1 MNIETFSMPS
11 GQKYS
16 NDNTGSLRSRGVLH
30 SHTMNGSFPVVVMLR
45 LPSCV
50 PKVMWLVRTGLS
62 GNVIDVGWSAFKT
75 FPQQKLCCIR
85 MQNSTANQF
94 VIGDGLT
101 LAGHLIGNKY
111 STGGGKAVLN
121 GDLMFQGR
129 PLIEEA
135 DLTVIYS
142 DTGEFLRGTGLVG
155 GAETNIKFSD
165 GENISANFKDGIL
178 DPEAEAIKQTILN
191 IK

>member
-30 SHTMNGSFPVVVMLR
+30 SHTKNGSFPVVVMLK

-62 GNVIDVGWSAFKT
+62 GNVIDLGWSAFKT
-75 FPQQKLCCIR
+75 FRQQKLCCIK

-94 VIGDGLT
+94 VMAADFVRCVVCM
-101 LAGHLIGNKY
+101 
-111 STGGGKAVLN
+111 AVVRLY
-121 GDLMFQGR
+121 LC
-129 PLIEEA
+129 IEK
-135 DLTVIYS
+135 I
-142 DTGEFLRGTGLVG
+142 TGEQWANEKAGTSSSG
-155 GAETNIKFSD
+155 T
-165 GENISANFKDGIL
+165 
-178 DPEAEAIKQTILN
+178 
-191 IK
+191 